1 MFCWLLVQ
9 DLTRLIEEKKKKK
22 TTQKLQTKSTTEIK
36 HSQPQAISPPTSN
49 TQLETRISITH
60 FSDQSKTH
68 F

>member
-1 MFCWLLVQ
+1 
-9 DLTRLIEEKKKKK
+9 LIEEKKKKK

>member
-1 MFCWLLVQ
+1 
-9 DLTRLIEEKKKKK
+9 LIEEKKKKK
-22 TTQKLQTKSTTEIK
+22 TTQKLKTKSTTEIK